1 MTTKIEINKNMLTLF
16 SASNILSSLLSFLGW
31 KRWSLKEFG
40 VLFFFFFSFFLRRC
54 YPERCLQDTNA
65 SRYRDT
71 DSGASGCALWWVEI
85 KLCNHRVVIKQV
97 CLIST
102 AHTPHLPQCP
112 PPTLHTGGQERH
124 ILKEA
129 AAYTCIRFPRKRWV
143 STASP
148 QNDWHLSLPQ
158 VSALWHMRIFWWF
171 FGGLLDEGWGLIF
184 LWHGWGWSLLAGS
197 GWSSYCLQ
205 QVNWCE

>member
-1 MTTKIEINKNMLTLF
+1 MLRHFSVLIFSPVLSLFRLKTLVF
-16 SASNILSSLLSFLGW
+16 EGIWCPFLF
-31 KRWSLKEFG
+31 L
-40 VLFFFFFSFFLRRC
+40 FFSFFLRRC
-54 YPERCLQDTNA
+54 YPELCLQDTNA

-102 AHTPHLPQCP
+102 VRTLDAGGTFP
-112 PPTLHTGGQERH
+112 PSLCTRGQERH
-124 ILKEA
+124 VLKEA
-129 AAYTCIRFPRKRWV
+129 AAYTCIRFPSKRWV

-184 LWHGWGWSLLAGS
+184 LWHGSGWSLLAGS

-205 QVNWCE
+205 QVNKCEKNPG

>member
-1 MTTKIEINKNMLTLF
+1 MLTRF
-16 SASNILSSLLSFLGW
+16 STSNILSCPLSFLGW
-31 KRWSLKEFG
+31 KCCSLKEFG

-54 YPERCLQDTNA
+54 NPERCLQDTNS

-85 KLCNHRVVIKQV
+85 KLCNHRVVIKQL
-97 CLIST
+97 CLISA

-184 LWHGWGWSLLAGS
+184 LWHGSGWSLLAGS

-205 QVNWCE
+205 QVNKCE